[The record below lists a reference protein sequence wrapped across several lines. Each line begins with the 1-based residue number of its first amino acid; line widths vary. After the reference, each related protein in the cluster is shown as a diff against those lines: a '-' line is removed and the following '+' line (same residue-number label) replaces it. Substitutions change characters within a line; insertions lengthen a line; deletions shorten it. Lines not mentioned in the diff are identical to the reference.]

1 MVRVT
6 ESQLI
11 LPALYLMAKRKDGYI
26 TTTELISQ
34 LTDVMHP
41 VGLDAEIIQGRTDT
55 YFSQKVRNLKSHDTL
70 AVKDLA
76 TNEDKGFMITQK
88 GRDFLSSRK
97 ETLDYIL
104 SESFNYEDIKTAL
117 DDIRERTDALPIEEI
132 IFEGKEISRNVKT
145 HERSSKLRLKA
156 IEYFTHGNKIT
167 CDCCGFNFPQF
178 YGDFYGKDCI
188 EIHHIKPIFLYQD
201 EAYNQTLE
209 QALQN
214 LLPVCPNCH
223 RIIHKNRIGSEQMVS
238 FKAELR
244 QRYNS
249 L

>member
-76 TNEDKGFMITQK
+76 TNEDKG
-88 GRDFLSSRK
+88 
-97 ETLDYIL
+97 
-104 SESFNYEDIKTAL
+104 
-117 DDIRERTDALPIEEI
+117 
-132 IFEGKEISRNVKT
+132 
-145 HERSSKLRLKA
+145 
-156 IEYFTHGNKIT
+156 
-167 CDCCGFNFPQF
+167 
-178 YGDFYGKDCI
+178 
-188 EIHHIKPIFLYQD
+188 
-201 EAYNQTLE
+201 
-209 QALQN
+209 
-214 LLPVCPNCH
+214 
-223 RIIHKNRIGSEQMVS
+223 
-238 FKAELR
+238 
-244 QRYNS
+244 
-249 L
+249 